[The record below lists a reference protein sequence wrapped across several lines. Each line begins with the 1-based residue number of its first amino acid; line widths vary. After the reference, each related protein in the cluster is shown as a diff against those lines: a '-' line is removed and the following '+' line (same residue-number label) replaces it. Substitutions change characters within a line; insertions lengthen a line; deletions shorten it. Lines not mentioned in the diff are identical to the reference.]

1 MYNIKMQ
8 FIAIKKENSIDYIV
22 ESYNEPSYKMSVIDK
37 LINYIVTILWS
48 KLSNSPSVKGFF
60 FVKNIL

>member
-1 MYNIKMQ
+1 MQ

-37 LINYIVTILWS
+37 LINYIVTIL
-48 KLSNSPSVKGFF
+48 
-60 FVKNIL
+60 